1 VVVGGVEHVGVLF
14 DPLTHREAANWF
26 DAAFGRTP
34 AAGDRAVGLRPVQ
47 RAGSALLL
55 HLAAVLSFGAIAAL
69 LLGRGPRLGE
79 GHGRVPVPVALGV
92 PAIAVLAAIPVMAV
106 VPRGWLPLAV
116 AAPVAAFFG
125 TVGVVCLAAVR
136 LTGHGPGRGA
146 GGRSWRATA
155 VAAVALVVLTVVSF
169 AVPAELGWAHAVPV
183 GPRAWT
189 LIPITAC
196 TAAFFGGLEALC
208 TGHDRRTA
216 VLIHVWTATGALAGL
231 CLAVFAGAAPSFV
244 LLVAPL
250 LAGLLVWQGVQAAAL
265 RANRAPR
272 WLTALVGGVLL
283 AWPIAVTMPIS

>member
-1 VVVGGVEHVGVLF
+1 
-14 DPLTHREAANWF
+14 
-26 DAAFGRTP
+26 
-34 AAGDRAVGLRPVQ
+34 
-47 RAGSALLL
+47 
-55 HLAAVLSFGAIAAL
+55 
-69 LLGRGPRLGE
+69 
-79 GHGRVPVPVALGV
+79 VA
-92 PAIAVLAAIPVMAV
+92 
-106 VPRGWLPLAV
+106 
-116 AAPVAAFFG
+116 
-125 TVGVVCLAAVR
+125 
-136 LTGHGPGRGA
+136 
-146 GGRSWRATA
+146 
-155 VAAVALVVLTVVSF
+155 LTVVSF

-216 VLIHVWTATGALAGL
+216 ILIHVWTAAGALAGL
-231 CLAVFAGAAPSFV
+231 CLAVFVGAAPSFV

-265 RANRAPR
+265 RATRAPR